1 MFTVAITEKGGSQ
14 KRLTFTESEVTIGRV
29 PGNDVVLPKGNV
41 SKRHSRIVLKDNR
54 FIVVD
59 LKSTNG
65 TYVNGRKITSPLVVK
80 EGDKI
85 YIGDFILTL
94 EGDAALTSPADAMK
108 QPSVL
113 PDNES
118 EVAQGSLPP
127 PLPSRAPEPMPD
139 GELPAVLRA
148 ASTPPSN
155 PPSGSANTAVNMQAP
170 NMPPPSAA
178 MHGVSAPEPPE
189 LTNVVAFPAE
199 EPTTNE
205 SIEPQ
210 AMAVGA
216 PAMRSVPPVLAP
228 PTPSTTAPTKSM
240 PPSARDDLRSLM
252 TRLGREFDV
261 DNADPAG
268 LYDEKRWQKAE
279 RAIQGKLGELTS
291 EGAITR
297 TADKSSLARAALH
310 EAVGLGPL
318 DALLAD
324 ASVRHVVVE
333 RFDRVRA
340 DRGHGLTVEASTF
353 SSPQALVTVARRLI
367 AQGGLERRDVT
378 SCDLALP
385 SGVQLVAVM
394 PNAASEGPVLSLRR
408 RPLEPTSLGELE
420 QTGRITD
427 AHATLLREALA
438 TRKHVWVVGSHDA
451 NPADIMGSLLESVPE
466 GERVAVF
473 ERAPDV
479 ALGARPS
486 VCFKLGVV
494 PLAELVEHVRY
505 FKPQRLVLHELRD
518 GDLSAALL
526 TLAHR
531 RDGSLVSSEHGSA
544 QALKTAFERGDHAAL
559 AAQALSLVVEL
570 RADAEG
576 ETRVSAVYELSASA
590 GGELSLKSH

>member
-113 PDNES
+113 PENDD
-118 EVAQGSLPP
+118 AGAHGSLPP
-127 PLPSRAPEPMPD
+127 PLPSRAPEPMAD
-139 GELPAVLRA
+139 GEIPAVLRSQ
-148 ASTPPSN
+148 STPPSN

-170 NMPPPSAA
+170 NIAPPSAA
-178 MHGVSAPEPPE
+178 INGVAAPEPPE

-205 SIEPQ
+205 AIEPQ
-210 AMAVGA
+210 QAMMAVGA
-216 PAMRSVPPVLAP
+216 PAVRSVPPVLAP
-228 PTPSTTAPTKSM
+228 SPAQKSL
-240 PPSARDDLRSLM
+240 PPNARDDLRSLM

-297 TADKSSLARAALH
+297 TADKNSLARAALH

-324 ASVRHVVVE
+324 PSVRHVVVE

-340 DRGHGLTVEASTF
+340 DRGHGLSLETAGF

-367 AQGGLERRDVT
+367 AQGGVERRDVT

-385 SGVQLVAVM
+385 NGVQLVAVM

-408 RPLEPTSLGELE
+408 RPLEPTTLANLE
-420 QTGRITD
+420 QSGRISDT
-427 AHATLLREALA
+427 HATSLREALRA
-438 TRKHVWVVGSHDA
+438 KKHVWLVGSHDA
-451 NPADIMGSLLESVPE
+451 SPADIMGSLLESCPE

-479 ALGARPS
+479 ALGTRAS

-494 PLAELVEHVRY
+494 ALSELVEHVRY

-518 GDLSAALL
+518 ADLEAAIL

-531 RDGSLVSSEHGSA
+531 RDGSIVSSEHGSA
-544 QALKTAFERGDHAAL
+544 QALKTAFERGDHAGL

-570 RADAEG
+570 SANGEG

-590 GGELSLKSH
+590 GGELSLKSV